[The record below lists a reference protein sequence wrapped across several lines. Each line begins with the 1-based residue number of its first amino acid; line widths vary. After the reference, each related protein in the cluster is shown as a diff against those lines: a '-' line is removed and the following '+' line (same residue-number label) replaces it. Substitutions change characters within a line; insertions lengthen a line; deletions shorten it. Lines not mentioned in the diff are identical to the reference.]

1 MLYETFILISQRFKS
16 LIQDITKQ
24 ITSGKVYEWEDT
36 EQIKGFYSFISVLF
50 NAEKSI
56 PRISLMYSLMMSAHK
71 PELIWLDEIAEAL
84 KNCAEGLNAYLVMN
98 QNLPLKVQSRIS
110 KLDTY
115 GNLVKES
122 LRAISYSIGVVAYR
136 LILLNKDESED
147 KKRLSTL
154 NILQGGIEGRF
165 IPSLSQDTKTQ
176 IEGSFKITN
185 DKQLQKLAC

>member
-1 MLYETFILISQRFKS
+1 
-16 LIQDITKQ
+16 
-24 ITSGKVYEWEDT
+24 
-36 EQIKGFYSFISVLF
+36 
-50 NAEKSI
+50 
-56 PRISLMYSLMMSAHK
+56 MMSAHK

-154 NILQGGIEGRF
+154 NIL
-165 IPSLSQDTKTQ
+165 
-176 IEGSFKITN
+176 
-185 DKQLQKLAC
+185 